1 MKLTGSK
8 ALIAAVSVL
17 ILIVVVLMGV
27 NALRRSTNIILPPE
41 LGENGETDAGSA
53 GALSTIEVT
62 PETVQKAVAT
72 MVRTDKYVRTVTVER
87 LWSGGSD
94 TEKSTV
100 YADGD
105 FIRID
110 TESTRGD
117 VRHVLSDGATSYIWY
132 GTSSAYF
139 AGSSGDISGDE
150 EQSIPTY
157 ETVLALDTADIAAA
171 DYRQLDSEICIY
183 VETGENEL
191 GIAERYWISLESGLL
206 IAAEKLQAGETV
218 YRMMALSVSETLP
231 ATEHFTLPDGTVIHS
246 VQ

>member
-8 ALIAAVSVL
+8 AWIAAVSVL
-17 ILIVVVLMGV
+17 ILAVVMLMGM
-27 NALRRSTNIILPPE
+27 NSLHRSTEITLPSE
-41 LGENGETDAGSA
+41 MGENGETGSENE
-53 GALSTIEVT
+53 GLLSTVEVT
-62 PETVQKAVAT
+62 PQTVQKAVAT

-94 TEKSTV
+94 TEESTV
-100 YADGD
+100 HADGA

-110 TESTRGD
+110 TEGSRGD
-117 VRHVLSDGATSYIWY
+117 VRHVLTDGETSYIWY
-132 GTSSAYF
+132 GTSRTYF
-139 AGSSGDISGDE
+139 TGGSGDISGDE

-157 ETVLALDTADIAAA
+157 ETVLELDSDAIAAA
-171 DYRQLDSEICIY
+171 DYRKLDAEVCIY
-183 VETGENEL
+183 VETAEDES
-191 GIAERYWISLESGLL
+191 GIAERYWISLDSGLL
-206 IAAEKLQAGETV
+206 IAAEKLHAGETV